1 MMIGSIVSKFP
12 NTQYQCCECG
22 RNLGDKYSRLKGKKQ
37 PTVIIIN
44 DKQYCIKCA
53 DKHWDYQI
61 KRM

>member
-1 MMIGSIVSKFP
+1 MIGSSISFP

-22 RNLGDKYSRLKGKKQ
+22 RNLEINIQGLKAKQ